1 MDLSTSQ
8 SLESGTFDL
17 PIEVPETP
25 FESLESE
32 SPQPQASTRL
42 GVSELTYKQRC

>member
-1 MDLSTSQ
+1 MNLSTSQ

-25 FESLESE
+25 SESSESE
-32 SPQPQASTRL
+32 SPQPQAFT
-42 GVSELTYKQRC
+42 